1 MIAGSFALRRTG
13 WSLLVLVLLC
23 PPADCQELPFYAG
36 GTYDASVPTPD
47 SVLGFS
53 VGKRPLRYDEVVRY
67 LNVLARHS
75 PRVRLFDMGRTCEGR
90 TISYVVLAAQENIG
104 RLDEIKKNN
113 AVLADP
119 RRSGGDSRSALIAAA
134 PGIVWAEYAIHGDEL
149 SSVDAALQLCYQL
162 AAGTD
167 EGTLRILRELVVCID
182 PIVNPDGRER
192 YLAQMQQWNTVV
204 PNPDAQSIH
213 HTGVW
218 PYGRGNHYLF
228 DLNRDW
234 FILAQPEMKSRV
246 ETIVQWNP
254 HLMIDSHEMGS
265 YDTYLF
271 SPPRPPINPNL
282 NASASK
288 WWKVFAADQ
297 AKAFDRYGWN
307 YYTREW
313 NDEWYP
319 GYGASWALYTGAMGI
334 LYEQAQ
340 TDGSVVKRPD
350 GTALTFREAVHHHFV
365 STMAN
370 LTTAAERRNELLTDF
385 AAERKDGIREEK
397 YAPEAFYCLP
407 GTNPSR
413 LFHMVERLAALG
425 VEVTIAEKEFSAT
438 DLIDVAGAKAGSRRL
453 PSGTAVISLAQPMGR
468 LAKAILEFDP
478 RMTSSFLQEERK
490 SLEKEKDSKLYD
502 VTAWS
507 LPLAYGLEA
516 YTSTEKP
523 PIDLHPLQVIPRPK
537 GRLENSQ
544 AGYGFLMEYADDRAV
559 EALAMLLQRG
569 VNVRVAKE
577 PFAVEGKSYAR
588 GTILFR
594 RNENLPTLPEL
605 LKTAAESSGVLIRG
619 TGTALSTSGPDLGG
633 NDMVL
638 LQEPRIVLV
647 TGPEVGTTSFG
658 SIWHLL
664 DYRLSMRTTLL
675 SAQSLGF
682 TDLRKYNVIV
692 LPSSGDA
699 MAYQRALGK
708 TGITRIKEWT
718 ESGGTLIGIG
728 NAAAFLADTS
738 TGFSSV
744 RLKNQA
750 FRELD
755 LYARSVE
762 TEKRGMAPSLD
773 SVALWSGR
781 QGIQDT
787 AKKDGIPNE
796 KEIALQDDRGRL
808 FMPRGAILKVDLDPE
823 HWMNFGAGEM
833 AAAIIYSPN
842 AFLSRD
848 PVRTPGRFADAEH
861 LRLSG
866 LLWPEA
872 RARLAKTAY
881 ATRESRGRGQI
892 ILFAGDPNFRGSFQG
907 TERLLLNALFF
918 GPGFG
923 SSKPVEW

>member
-1 MIAGSFALRRTG
+1 MIAVSSALRRTG
-13 WSLLVLVLLC
+13 WCFVMLVLLR
-23 PPADCQELPFYAG
+23 PAADCQILPFYAG

-47 SVLGFS
+47 SVLGYP
-53 VGKRPLRYDEVVRY
+53 VGQRPARYDEVMRY
-67 LNVLARHS
+67 LNVLSRQS
-75 PRVRLFDMGRTCEGR
+75 PRVRLFEMGRTYEGR
-90 TISYVVLAAQENIG
+90 ALSYVVLATQENLK

-113 AVLADP
+113 AILADP
-119 RRSGGDSRSALIAAA
+119 RRAAGDSRNTLIATA
-134 PGIVWAEYAIHGDEL
+134 PAVVWAEYAIHGDEL

-167 EGTLRILRELVVCID
+167 ESTLRLLRELVICID

-234 FILAQPEMKSRV
+234 FILAHPEMKSRV
-246 ETIVQWNP
+246 EAIVQWNP
-254 HLMIDSHEMGS
+254 QLMIDSHEMGA

-271 SPPRPPINPNL
+271 SPPRPPVNPNV
-282 NASASK
+282 NASAPK
-288 WWKVFAADQ
+288 WWKIFAADQ
-297 AKAFDRYGWN
+297 ARAFDRYGWN

-319 GYGASWALYTGAMGI
+319 GYGASWALYTGATGI

-350 GTALTFREAVHHHFV
+350 GTVLTFREAVHHHFV

-370 LTTAAERRNELLTDF
+370 LSTAAEHRKELLSDFAAERRNGTLADKNALET
-385 AAERKDGIREEK
+385 
-397 YAPEAFYCLP
+397 FYVLP
-407 GTNPSR
+407 GNNPSR
-413 LFHMVERLAALG
+413 LAHLVERLIATG
-425 VEVTIAEKEFSAT
+425 IEVTITEKELSASDLT
-438 DLIDVAGAKAGSRRL
+438 DAAGAKAGTRKL
-453 PSGTAVISLAQPMGR
+453 PAGTAVVSLAQPMGR
-468 LAKAILEFDP
+468 LAKAVLEFDP

-490 SLEKEKDSKLYD
+490 SLEKDRESKLYD

-507 LPLAYGLEA
+507 LPLAYGLETYA
-516 YTSTEKP
+516 STEKP
-523 PIDLHPLQVIPRPK
+523 PIDLRPLQAIPHPK
-537 GRLENSQ
+537 GRLENDQ
-544 AGYGFLMEYADDRAV
+544 ARYGFLMEYADDRAV
-559 EALAMLLQRG
+559 EALALLLQEG
-569 VNVRVAKE
+569 VKARAAKE
-577 PFAVEGKSYAR
+577 PFAVEGKMYGR

-594 RNENLPTLPEL
+594 RNENPPSLPEL
-605 LKTAAESSGVLIRG
+605 LKKTADSTRVLITG
-619 TGTALSTSGPDLGG
+619 TNTALSTSGPDLGG

-638 LQEPRIVLV
+638 LREPRIVLV
-647 TGPEVGTTSFG
+647 TGPEAGTTSFG
-658 SIWHLL
+658 ALWHLL
-664 DYRLSMRTTLL
+664 DYRLKIRTTLL

-682 TDLRKYNVIV
+682 TDLRKYNVVI

-708 TGITRIKEWT
+708 AGITRIKEWT

-738 TGFSSV
+738 TGLSTV
-744 RLKNQA
+744 RLKNQVLK
-750 FRELD
+750 ELD

-762 TEKRGMAPSLD
+762 TEKKGMAPSLD
-773 SVALWSGR
+773 SVALWSGK
-781 QGIQDT
+781 QGVQDT
-787 AKKDGIPNE
+787 MKKDGAPNE
-796 KEIALQDDRGRL
+796 KEIALQDERGRL

-823 HWMNFGAGEM
+823 HWLNFGAGD
-833 AAAIIYSPN
+833 AVAAIIYSSN

-861 LRLSG
+861 VRLSG

-872 RARLAKTAY
+872 RTRLAKTAY
-881 ATRESRGRGQI
+881 ATRESRGKGQI
-892 ILFAGDPNFRGSFQG
+892 ILFADEPNFRGSFRG
-907 TERLLLNALFF
+907 TERLLLNGLLL

-923 SSKPVEW
+923 SSKPVDW

>member
-1 MIAGSFALRRTG
+1 
-13 WSLLVLVLLC
+13 
-23 PPADCQELPFYAG
+23 
-36 GTYDASVPTPD
+36 VPTPD

-53 VGKRPLRYDEVVRY
+53 VGQRPVRYDEVVRY
-67 LNVLARHS
+67 LKVLARQS
-75 PRVRLFDMGRTCEGR
+75 PRVRLFDMGRTYEGR
-90 TISYVVLAAQENIG
+90 TLSYVVLASRENIG

-113 AVLADP
+113 AMLADP
-119 RRSGGDSRSALIAAA
+119 RRSGGDSPRALISAA

-167 EGTLRILRELVVCID
+167 EGTMKLLQELVVCID

-204 PNPDAQSIH
+204 PNSDAQSIH

-234 FILAQPEMKSRV
+234 FILAHPEMKSRV
-246 ETIVQWNP
+246 ETIMQWNP
-254 HLMIDSHEMGS
+254 HVMIDSHEMGS

-282 NASASK
+282 NASAPK
-288 WWKVFAADQ
+288 WWKIFAVDQ
-297 AKAFDRYGWN
+297 ARAFDRYGWN

-370 LTTAAERRNELLTDF
+370 LTTAAEHRKELLADFVDERRNGNRGD
-385 AAERKDGIREEK
+385 KD
-397 YAPEAFYCLP
+397 APETFYCLP
-407 GTNPSR
+407 GNNPSR
-413 LFHMVERLAALG
+413 LFRMVERLMALG
-425 VEVTIAEKEFSAT
+425 IEVTIAEKKFSAPDLT
-438 DLIDVAGAKAGSRRL
+438 DRTGAKVGTRKL
-453 PSGTAVISLAQPMGR
+453 PAGTAVIFLAQPMGR
-468 LAKAILEFDP
+468 LAKAVLEFDP
-478 RMTSSFLQEERK
+478 RMTTSFLQEERK

-507 LPLAYGLEA
+507 LPLACGLEA
-516 YTSTEKP
+516 YASTDKP
-523 PIDLHPLQVIPRPK
+523 PIDLRPLQAIPRPR
-537 GRLENSQ
+537 GLLENEQ
-544 AGYGFLMEYADDRAV
+544 ARYGFLMEYADDRAV
-559 EALAMLLQRG
+559 EALAMLLQQG
-569 VNVRVAKE
+569 VNARAAKE
-577 PFAVEGKSYAR
+577 PFAVEGKSYGR

-594 RNENLPTLPEL
+594 RNENPPSLPEL
-605 LKTAAESSGVLIRG
+605 LKTAAESSGVLISG
-619 TGTALSTSGPDLGG
+619 TSTALSTSGPDLGG

-638 LQEPRIVLV
+638 LREPRIVLV
-647 TGPEVGTTSFG
+647 AGPEAGTTSFG
-658 SIWHLL
+658 ALWHLL
-664 DYRLSMRTTLL
+664 DYRLKIRTTLL
-675 SAQSLGF
+675 SAQSLGS
-682 TDLRKYNVIV
+682 TDLRKYNIVI

-708 TGITRIKEWT
+708 TGITKIKEWT

-738 TGFSSV
+738 TGLSSV

-750 FRELD
+750 LKELD
-755 LYARSVE
+755 LYARSAE
-762 TEKRGMAPSLD
+762 MEKRGLAPPID

-781 QGIQDT
+781 PGVQDT
-787 AKKDGIPNE
+787 MKKDAAPNE
-796 KEIALQDDRGRL
+796 KEVALQDERGRL
-808 FMPRGAILKVDLDPE
+808 FMPRGTILKVDLDPE
-823 HWMNFGAGEM
+823 HWMNFGAGDF
-833 AAAIIYSPN
+833 AAAIIYSSN

-861 LRLSG
+861 VRLSG

-872 RARLAKTAY
+872 RVRLAKTAY
-881 ATRESRGRGQI
+881 TTRESRGKGQI
-892 ILFAGDPNFRGSFQG
+892 ILFAGEPNFRGSFQG
-907 TERLLLNALFF
+907 TERLLLNALLF

-923 SSKPVEW
+923 SSAPVEW